1 MLLATRCCVAH
12 SGARQTGSRSL
23 FIGKRH
29 HTTKWTD
36 GILSGNGDEGKATR
50 LKWIDKKP
58 LRLLWIPAR
67 EMNGPKAEVQQMNM
81 TQVGND
87 VLPDEFK

>member
-1 MLLATRCCVAH
+1 MAF
-12 SGARQTGSRSL
+12 GAVQKLCREQGQEFPVSL
-23 FIGKRH
+23 KALYKHLR
-29 HTTKWTD
+29 TD
-36 GILSGNGDEGKATR
+36 GILNGNGDEGKATR